1 MLILADEMREERP
14 LDSDAHNLATLLLLR
29 DLRHRQ
35 GLATVRAQQKAMDL
49 DDLQPKHGHKHRHK
63 HNKKDAKP
71 VELNAKAAPQP
82 KSLVGKMVKGIS
94 HRVLQRSNS
103 KNNLQASSLSSIP
116 KPSTPERVF
125 AMNQRLG
132 SASSGLA
139 APSSPSGDST
149 QELSDSEGYPW
160 HDHRPGTANTAA
172 SNDDTYSTA
181 GIFSP
186 SDATY
191 QTKTPAE
198 EKQRGEAFDAGLLRA
213 IQIQRVNSM
222 GHEAL
227 EEDDKSLIDSD
238 DNKSLDK
245 NTPRRGKGFVKESNG
260 SGGADSNTR
269 VTFTGPGGALEATS
283 KHSTSESGDLP
294 SKAKAHHALRKQRFI
309 AAKAAAAAAMAEADM
324 CMIAVEILDSRTKS
338 TLQSEPSIRAAA
350 DYLLS
355 HTTMSKVLA
364 MVLMQR
370 EVKGVLEELLSE
382 EGQSFFV
389 HQATR
394 YCGVN
399 EVAAFW
405 DIASRALSCNE
416 VLVGYRPTSSGTTI
430 INPLAKHEPRIWGEY
445 DLIVVCCDTAAMM
458 TPAKLAM
465 KRLKRYSSLPINLLK
480 GFANKKTSA
489 SDGDASSVSKV
500 FSRATAGAM
509 AQGALWPRTH
519 GASTDA
525 KSSDNAAASDVQ
537 AMPQLTLDSPDGQAS
552 SVVPENLSVASEATK
567 PTASQ
572 QLLSPVAVK
581 FAVLGSPSA
590 GRVQAQNSVARTGN
604 TQALPTISSGGN
616 GGSRQAPMLAT
627 VTAASEFTD
636 QVRIFALNNA
646 MEGTGGPTRRKKRES
661 ESDVSDESGSSEYE
675 SESSDEIPKDGTG
688 SFEVEDTPKTKLRKQ
703 RSEKRI
709 SKRASPKASRDKV
722 ASTSAAIETAS
733 GGEAG
738 STQLQA
744 SSGAAIADP
753 TSTRA
758 SAPSPPARG
767 SPELAPLNGRSVSP
781 LPMTSPSER
790 NLPSLLAT
798 PTRSGNNS
806 LERASTPDSMR
817 STSAL

>member
-35 GLATVRAQQKAMDL
+35 GLATVRAQQKAMGV

-63 HNKKDAKP
+63 HNKKDATIAEV
-71 VELNAKAAPQP
+71 VEKEAPQP
-82 KSLVGKMVKGIS
+82 KGFLGKMAKGIS
-94 HRVLQRSNS
+94 RRVLQRSNS
-103 KNNLQASSLSSIP
+103 KSNLQSSSLSSIP
-116 KPSTPERVF
+116 KPSTPERVR

-132 SASSGLA
+132 SASNGLA
-139 APSSPSGDST
+139 APASPNGDST

-160 HDHRPGTANTAA
+160 NDHRPGTANTAA

-181 GIFSP
+181 GMFSP

-191 QTKTPAE
+191 QPKTPAE
-198 EKQRGEAFDAGLLRA
+198 EKQGGEAFDAGLLRA

-238 DNKSLDK
+238 DNKSLEK
-245 NTPRRGKGFVKESNG
+245 NTPRRGKGIDKDANG
-260 SGGADSNTR
+260 SKSDSTTR
-269 VTFTGPGGALEATS
+269 VAFTGPGGALEATS
-283 KHSTSESGDLP
+283 KSSTSKANDSP
-294 SKAKAHHALRKQRFI
+294 SKSKSNYALRKQRSV

-394 YCGVN
+394 YSGVN
-399 EVAAFW
+399 EVASFW
-405 DIASRALSCNE
+405 DIASRALSCGE

-430 INPLAKHEPRIWGEY
+430 INPLAKDEPRTWGEY

-480 GFANKKTSA
+480 GFANKKSSD
-489 SDGDASSVSKV
+489 SDGDASTVSNV

-509 AQGALWPRTH
+509 AQGALWPRKL
-519 GASTDA
+519 GAGTDA
-525 KSSDNAAASDVQ
+525 TNSDNAAASATDGQ
-537 AMPQLTLDSPDGQAS
+537 GMPQLTLDSPGGQSSLVKADNSSAAGEVKKHKAS
-552 SVVPENLSVASEATK
+552 
-567 PTASQ
+567 
-572 QLLSPVAVK
+572 QLLSPVAVQG
-581 FAVLGSPSA
+581 AAIGSPNANSVRDQKDSASA
-590 GRVQAQNSVARTGN
+590 GNVQAMPSVLSAGN
-604 TQALPTISSGGN
+604 KGSS
-616 GGSRQAPMLAT
+616 QAPMLAT

-646 MEGTGGPTRRKKRES
+646 MDETVGPVRRKKRES

-709 SKRASPKASRDKV
+709 SKRGSPKPSREKV
-722 ASTSAAIETAS
+722 ASASAAEETAA
-733 GGEAG
+733 GGGAPAG
-738 STQLQA
+738 STQEQA
-744 SSGAAIADP
+744 SSAAADHP
-753 TSTRA
+753 LTRA
-758 SAPSPPARG
+758 SPSPKG
-767 SPELAPLNGRSVSP
+767 SPHLAPLNGRSVSP
-781 LPMTSPSER
+781 LPMTSPHER
-790 NLPSLLAT
+790 NLPSVLAT
-798 PTRSGNNS
+798 PTRSANNS